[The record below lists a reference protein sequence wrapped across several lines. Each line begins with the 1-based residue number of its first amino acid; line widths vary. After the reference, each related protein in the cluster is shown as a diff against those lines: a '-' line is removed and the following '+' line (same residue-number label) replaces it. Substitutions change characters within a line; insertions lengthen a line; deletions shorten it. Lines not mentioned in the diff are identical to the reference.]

1 MGNTLYLECASG
13 ISGDMT
19 VAALL
24 DLGADQEILK
34 KAIASLPVEG
44 FSIEISRVKKS
55 GLDACDFLVRLDE
68 EYENHDHDM
77 EYLHGDAAYG
87 HGHSH
92 SHEVGAYAHGH
103 EEHGHNHFHEDT
115 HLHAEEGHH
124 HGHPHGAG
132 AHVHSAA
139 EAHGHVHEHGYSHAY
154 DSTGGH
160 HSHPHIHRGL
170 KEVLDI
176 ISQAE
181 LSDRAKDTAV
191 RIFTILARA
200 EAKAHG
206 VPLEQVHF
214 HEVGAV
220 DSIVDI
226 VAAAV
231 CLDNLDITEGI
242 VPRICEGRGFV
253 RCQHGMIPVP
263 VPAVVHIAQEN
274 QLPLHL
280 TETEGELVTP
290 TGAAI
295 AAAVRTG
302 KQLPESFVIKKT
314 GIGAGKRA
322 YDRPSLLRAM
332 LVDSAEQSAD
342 ARPGGRKAQADCG
355 QAPAGGYENTDA
367 AYKNE
372 ARYDKVC
379 RLETNIDDCT
389 GETLGYVMERL
400 FEAGAR
406 DVHYTPVYMKKN
418 RPAYQLNVICSR
430 DLAPEMENII
440 FRETTTIGIRRM
452 EMERTVLERTAEKVQ
467 TSLGEA
473 EVKVCTLP
481 DGEKR
486 CYPEY
491 ASAKRLACENG
502 ISFQDAFGQIKR
514 EAQGKVQ

>member
-24 DLGADQEILK
+24 DLGADQEVLE
-34 KAIASLPVEG
+34 KAIASLPLEG
-44 FSIEISRVKKS
+44 FSIEVSRVKKS
-55 GLDACDFLVRLDE
+55 GLDACDFLVCLDE
-68 EYENHDHDM
+68 EHENHDHDM
-77 EYLHGDAAYG
+77 EYLHGDAA
-87 HGHSH
+87 HGGA
-92 SHEVGAYAHGH
+92 HEASS
-103 EEHGHNHFHEDT
+103 
-115 HLHAEEGHH
+115 HLHE
-124 HGHPHGAG
+124 AG

-139 EAHGHVHEHGYSHAY
+139 EAHGHIHENGHSHAHGN
-154 DSTGGH
+154 TGGH
-160 HSHPHIHRGL
+160 HSHSHTHRGL
-170 KEVLDI
+170 EEVLDI
-176 ISQAE
+176 ISRAE
-181 LSDRAKDTAV
+181 LSGRAKDTAV

-231 CLDNLDITEGI
+231 CLDNLDITEAV

-253 RCQHGMIPVP
+253 RCQHGVIPVP
-263 VPAVVHIAQEN
+263 VPAVVNIAQACR
-274 QLPLHL
+274 LPLHL

-314 GIGAGKRA
+314 GIGAGKRT

-332 LVDSAEQSAD
+332 LIEPAD
-342 ARPGGRKAQADCG
+342 ARPGDRKDPSGSG
-355 QAPAGGYENTDA
+355 QVPAGGCGNTAAIDKSDA
-367 AYKNE
+367 RND
-372 ARYDKVC
+372 RVC

-389 GETLGYVMERL
+389 GENLGYVMERL

-430 DLAPEMENII
+430 ELAPEMENII
-440 FRETTTIGIRRM
+440 FRETTTIGIRRI
-452 EMERTVLERTAEKVQ
+452 EMERTVLERFAETVQ

-491 ASAKRLACENG
+491 ASAERLAGENG
-502 ISFQDAFGQIKR
+502 ISFRDAFEQIKR
-514 EAQGKVQ
+514 EARGKLQ